1 MQSERKVNF
10 TDEQQKKKRALFDF
24 IEIIFS
30 QHSLGSVLF
39 RQINPLR
46 S

>member
-1 MQSERKVNF
+1 MQVNFMKVNF
-10 TDEQQKKKRALFDF
+10 TDEQQKKKRDFDF

-30 QHSLGSVLF
+30 QHSLGSVPF